1 MLHLIGHAKR
11 RRFVVKKL
19 ITISVFLAIVVGFA
33 VFELCYDRVNYQSV
47 RASLE
52 QLETALIRN
61 ESDVTVSEVKQKYD
75 EAMSKWKKISD
86 LSMAITNHNIIRSVS
101 EKFVYLGS
109 YIDAD
114 VYSDALSTVNVLI
127 KATSDLE
134 REKYPSLGNIF

>member
-1 MLHLIGHAKR
+1 M
-11 RRFVVKKL
+11 KKL
-19 ITISVFLAIVVGFA
+19 ITISIFLAIVVGFA
-33 VFELCYDRVNYQSV
+33 AFELCYDRVNYQSV

-75 EAMSKWKKISD
+75 EAMSKWEKISD

>member
-75 EAMSKWKKISD
+75 EAMSKWEKISD

>member
-1 MLHLIGHAKR
+1 M
-11 RRFVVKKL
+11 KKL

-75 EAMSKWKKISD
+75 EAMSKWEKISD

>member
-61 ESDVTVSEVKQKYD
+61 EGDVTVSEVKQKYD
-75 EAMSKWKKISD
+75 EAMSKWEKISD

>member
-1 MLHLIGHAKR
+1 M
-11 RRFVVKKL
+11 KKL

>member
-1 MLHLIGHAKR
+1 M
-11 RRFVVKKL
+11 
-19 ITISVFLAIVVGFA
+19 
-33 VFELCYDRVNYQSV
+33 

-52 QLETALIRN
+52 QLETSLIRN

-75 EAMSKWKKISD
+75 EAMSKWEKISD